1 MRFLFFDVEAGK
13 ENTLSRSQNVEV
25 IGVYAV
31 AKHPVADCQRK
42 RCVEVVARREAGT

>member
-13 ENTLSRSQNVEV
+13 ENTLNRSQNVEV

-31 AKHPVADCQRK
+31 AKTPRSRTVNASA
-42 RCVEVVARREAGT
+42 V